1 MGNTDERYSQ
11 GVAWNDGGGEEDLLS
26 NISEGDQVV
35 RSIMEG
41 GEVRAP
47 FKIEIMFGAKRTTV
61 GPNMSVLQAWESGR
75 RLNGGGD
82 ELVYWCKDVETDA
95 GCWAPILGDNMS
107 AGLAFCSHCGTVA
120 SERLVGQR
128 FQRSTTENLSRHVA
142 AIWRQLGQ
150 NADIYC
156 KYDPKDIR
164 VQIMEKK
171 LGSIRAHELRGLSI
185 YPLKNILK
193 DTAAG
198 ASVESRFNSFFRQ

>member
-1 MGNTDERYSQ
+1 MSILTEEERYAQAVSLDDINT
-11 GVAWNDGGGEEDLLS
+11 ADPE
-26 NISEGDQVV
+26 V
-35 RSIMEG
+35 RKIMEG
-41 GEVRAP
+41 GEIRAP
-47 FKIEIMFGAKRTTV
+47 FKIEIMFGDKRTSA
-61 GPNMSVLQAWESGR
+61 GPNVSVIQAWESGK

-82 ELVYWCKDVETDA
+82 ELVYWCKDTETDA

-107 AGLAFCSHCGTVA
+107 SGLAFCPNCGTVA

-128 FQRSTTENLSRHVA
+128 FQRVTTENLAKHVA
-142 AIWRQLGQ
+142 NIWRQLGH

-156 KYDPKDIR
+156 KYDPNDIR

-171 LGSIRAHELRGLSI
+171 VGSIKAHELRGLFI

-198 ASVESRFNSFFRQ
+198 ASVEDRFNSFFRQ